1 MENQKPQGPDS
12 QDQQPII
19 GLQRI
24 YLKDLSFE
32 APSAPEIFRQEW
44 QPQINLDLRSQT
56 KALDEETHE
65 VTLVMTITA
74 KVEEKVIF
82 IVELKQAG
90 IFTIR
95 GFNKDELHHI
105 LGVFCPR
112 ELYPYA
118 RETVTTI
125 VNRGSFPQLLLSPVN
140 FDALYAE
147 HLAKLQG
154 NASGV
159 DVRNGDSG
167 AQTVQ

>member
-1 MENQKPQGPDS
+1 MENQNAQGPNS

-32 APSAPEIFRQEW
+32 APGAPEIFRQEW

-65 VTLVMTITA
+65 VTLAMTITA

-82 IVELKQAG
+82 IVELKQSG

-95 GFNKDELHHI
+95 GFNKEELHHI

-112 ELYPYA
+112 ELYPFA

-147 HLAKLQG
+147 HLAKLKAG
-154 NASGV
+154 GATNE
-159 DVRNGDSG
+159 VRGSDTG
-167 AQTVQ
+167 TQTVQ

>member
-1 MENQKPQGPDS
+1 MENQNTPRPDS

-32 APSAPEIFRQEW
+32 SPGAPDIFRREW

-56 KALDEETHE
+56 KVLDDETHE
-65 VTLVMTITA
+65 VTLVMNITA
-74 KVEEKVIF
+74 KVDDKVVF

-118 RETVTTI
+118 RETVTAV

-140 FDALYAE
+140 FDALYAD
-147 HLAKLQG
+147 HLAKLKAEG
-154 NASGV
+154 GV
-159 DVRNGDSG
+159 GVHGGDAG
-167 AQTVQ
+167 TQTVQ